1 MSRVSRRVALGAI
14 PALFAAPTLAQPAL
28 GQSAGGRPR
37 LLVVGGGFG
46 GASAASFAARAYPWL
61 EVTLVEPKTRFVTC
75 PYGNLVLAGSRR
87 LDDISF
93 GYDGL
98 RARGVRVIHDWAAGI
113 DAAARRVRLRGG
125 ATLGYDRLVL
135 APGIAFRDA
144 ASPGGLPGYDAAA
157 QEVFPHAWIPGEG
170 AQTALLRRQLEAM
183 EDGGVVGL
191 AIPDN
196 PFRCPPGPYE
206 RISLVASYLQRA
218 KPRSK
223 ILAFDAKNAFSKQ
236 GLFQDAWAELYPGL
250 IEWVPANRDGRVV
263 RVDAAAREFESE
275 FGERHR
281 VDVGNVIPPQTAG
294 AIVLEA
300 GLANEQGWV
309 PVDSLTFE
317 SRRAPH
323 IHVVGDATVAPP
335 MPKSGYVANSTAKQA
350 VASAAAPGVHVVGD
364 ATVAPPMPKSG
375 YVANSTA
382 KQAVASAAAL
392 LRGEAPP
399 PAPIYFNTCYSHVG
413 EGYGISVVGVF
424 RPNAER
430 TGFVETPNS
439 GGVSPRGSH
448 PEHRRLEAL
457 HADSWYA
464 SITHDMFG

>member
-1 MSRVSRRVALGAI
+1 M
-14 PALFAAPTLAQPAL
+14 
-28 GQSAGGRPR
+28 
-37 LLVVGGGFG
+37 
-46 GASAASFAARAYPWL
+46 
-61 EVTLVEPKTRFVTC
+61 
-75 PYGNLVLAGSRR
+75 LAGSRR

-317 SRRAPH
+317 SRRAP
-323 IHVVGDATVAPP
+323 
-335 MPKSGYVANSTAKQA
+335 
-350 VASAAAPGVHVVGD
+350 GVHVVGD